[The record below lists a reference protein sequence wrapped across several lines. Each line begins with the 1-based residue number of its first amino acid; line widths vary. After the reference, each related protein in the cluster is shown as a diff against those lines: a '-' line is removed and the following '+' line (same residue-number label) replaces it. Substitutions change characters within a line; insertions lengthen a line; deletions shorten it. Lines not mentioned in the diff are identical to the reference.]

1 MSYASTGLGQ
11 VGAVRVGAA
20 ARHDVVLAKAS
31 LIASK
36 ILLQATKKPLAIR
49 SRFVANKLDAMRHGL
64 ARQVAVERRRLV
76 ASGKSEDQAI
86 FDAMRLAIANISMD
100 EGIQDLREKASRGY
114 FGAESFAGLGQ
125 MSTNDRATGCA
136 IASTAGTVGGI
147 ANIVPVYGQIVGAIV
162 GIGSGVASMAM
173 DCSRETRE
181 AAAAAAQAQ
190 ANLAAAQQAAA
201 AQAAA
206 AQGSSR
212 TRLYLIGGGAIIAVL
227 GVGYLLLS

>member
-11 VGAVRVGAA
+11 TGAVRVGAA
-20 ARHDVVLAKAS
+20 ARGDVVLAKAS
-31 LIASK
+31 LVASK

-64 ARQVAVERRRLV
+64 ARQVAAERRRLV

-100 EGIQDLREKASRGY
+100 EGIEGLRERASRGY

-147 ANIVPVYGQIVGAIV
+147 ANVVPVYGQIVGAIV

-173 DCSRETRE
+173 DCSRESRD

-190 ANLAAAQQAAA
+190 ANLAAAQAAA
-201 AQAAA
+201 AQTAA
-206 AQGSSR
+206 AQAGSR

>member
-1 MSYASTGLGQ
+1 MSYASAGLGQ
-11 VGAVRVGAA
+11 TPAVRVGAA
-20 ARHDVVLAKAS
+20 ARGDAVLANAS
-31 LIASK
+31 LVASK
-36 ILLQATKKPLAIR
+36 ILLQATQKPLPIR
-49 SRFVANKLDAMRHGL
+49 SRFVANKLDAMRPGL
-64 ARQVAVERRRLV
+64 AREVAAERRRLV
-76 ASGKSEDQAI
+76 ARGKNADQAI
-86 FDAMRLAIANISMD
+86 FDAMRLAIANINMD
-100 EGIQDLREKASRGY
+100 EGIQSLRVKAARTY
-114 FGAESFAGLGQ
+114 GAEAFSGLGQ

-147 ANIVPVYGQIVGAIV
+147 ANVVPVYGQIVGAIV

-181 AAAAAAQAQ
+181 AAATAAQAQ
-190 ANLAAAQQAAA
+190 ANLLAAQQAAA

-206 AQGSSR
+206 AQSSSR